1 MTEQLTHTLLL
12 LVVIAIIIF
21 GVILLLDG
29 VFSKIEYTTQLDIH
43 EEPDEEIVKTDNKM
57 IILGIIIILIGYIL
71 GCIYKL

>member
-57 IILGIIIILIGYIL
+57 IILGIIIILIGYIF